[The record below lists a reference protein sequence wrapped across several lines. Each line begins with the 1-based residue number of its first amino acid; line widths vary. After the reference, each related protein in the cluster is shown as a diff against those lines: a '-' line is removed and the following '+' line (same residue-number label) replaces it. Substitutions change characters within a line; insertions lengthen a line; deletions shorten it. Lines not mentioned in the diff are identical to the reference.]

1 MEMRFA
7 RLSFLPLPMP
17 HSSNLFKRPVRWV
30 ALAGFMGT
38 GKSRVGWEL
47 ARALDL
53 YFFDTD
59 KAIERMVHLSVP
71 QFFEEY
77 GEAAFREYEHQLLE
91 KVAQLEKTVVSL
103 GGGSFVSPHNQ
114 QILKARGPIVV
125 LEARPETIFER
136 THRSNRPL
144 LRGENPLE
152 RIREL
157 LEARRESYAQGD
169 IFVSTDGRESGKVV
183 AEIVERLWEWRKA
196 RDAET
201 GRIKVE

>member
-1 MEMRFA
+1 
-7 RLSFLPLPMP
+7 MP
-17 HSSNLFKRPVRWV
+17 HSPNLFKRPVRWV

-38 GKSRVGWEL
+38 GKSRIGWEL

-77 GEAAFREYEHQLLE
+77 GEAAFREYERQLLE
-91 KVAQLEKTVVSL
+91 RTVSLEKTVVSL

-114 QILKARGPIVV
+114 QMLKARGPVVV
-125 LEARPETIFER
+125 LEATLETIFER
-136 THRSNRPL
+136 TRRSNRPL
-144 LRGENPLE
+144 LRSENPLE

-157 LEARRESYAQGD
+157 LELRRESYAQGD
-169 IFVSTDGRESGKVV
+169 IFVSTDGRDSSEVV

-196 RDAET
+196 REGEVA
-201 GRIKVE
+201 RVNSR

>member
-1 MEMRFA
+1 
-7 RLSFLPLPMP
+7 
-17 HSSNLFKRPVRWV
+17 
-30 ALAGFMGT
+30 MGT
-38 GKSRVGWEL
+38 GKSRIGWEL

-77 GEAAFREYEHQLLE
+77 GEAAFREYERQLLE
-91 KVAQLEKTVVSL
+91 RTVSLEKTVVSL

-114 QILKARGPIVV
+114 QMLKARGPVVV
-125 LEARPETIFER
+125 LEATLETIFER
-136 THRSNRPL
+136 TRRSNRPL
-144 LRGENPLE
+144 LRSENPLE

-157 LEARRESYAQGD
+157 LELRRESYAQGD
-169 IFVSTDGRESGKVV
+169 IFVSTDGRDSSEVV

-196 RDAET
+196 REGEVA
-201 GRIKVE
+201 RVNSR